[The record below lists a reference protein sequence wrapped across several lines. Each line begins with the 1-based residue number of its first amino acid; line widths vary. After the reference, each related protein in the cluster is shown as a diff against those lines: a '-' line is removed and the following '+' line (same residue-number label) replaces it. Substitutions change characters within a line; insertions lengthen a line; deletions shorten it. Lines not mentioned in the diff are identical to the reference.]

1 MHNRNMICP
10 TLSSSKTPFKVF
22 NAPGASLCHTAK
34 HFLKCMY
41 FEFIFWVI
49 IWIIK
54 LDSFKILIFHYLES
68 YFIST
73 EQAARNDIWSQ
84 FVSRYLCAKKIM
96 FWLGSKLCR
105 WIHGAVWQQGNF
117 LPINIDFA
125 GTLLLMF
132 AKSRDNSKLSLK

>member
-1 MHNRNMICP
+1 MQLKTYFFSLDTVQKGSKNMSPNFHAQQEHDMLHIIIFIQDSIQSFC
-10 TLSSSKTPFKVF
+10 
-22 NAPGASLCHTAK
+22 APGASLCHTAK

-54 LDSFKILIFHYLES
+54 FDSFKILIFHYLES

-105 WIHGAVWQQGNF
+105 WIHGAVW
-117 LPINIDFA
+117 
-125 GTLLLMF
+125 
-132 AKSRDNSKLSLK
+132 